1 MGGMNPTT
9 TTITLPDGRRVA
21 YLDGGDPAG
30 SPVLG
35 LHGTPGCRLN
45 RLPDDAVYA
54 RTGVR
59 YITTDRAGYG
69 QSSRHRG
76 RSVADEA
83 ADVRA
88 VADALG
94 LDRFSVVGGSGGGP
108 HALACA
114 ALLVGRV
121 ERVACQS
128 SLAPLGEGGMRRHEW
143 LDGMTTEI
151 AQALAWVDAGETV
164 LEAKIQSAQELME
177 QRLVSDPA
185 SFLGEGMGEADQ
197 EVLARPEVVAV
208 FTRIMAEQAAH
219 GVGGSV
225 DDTLAFARP
234 WGFALSAITVP
245 VLLTYGLQDF
255 SCPPGHGRWLAR
267 QIPTALVVEDETG
280 GHLPQ
285 DLEAEITR
293 TFAWLRTGEFPGS
306 GDTPGEA
313 ASR

>member
-1 MGGMNPTT
+1 MSPLAVR
-9 TTITLPDGRRVA
+9 LPDDRRIS
-21 YLDGGDPAG
+21 YLDGGDPTG
-30 SPVLG
+30 YPVLG

-45 RLPDDAVYA
+45 RFPDDAVYA

-69 QSSRHRG
+69 QSSRRRG

-114 ALLVGRV
+114 ALLRDRV
-121 ERVACQS
+121 DRVACQS
-128 SLAPLGEGGMRRHEW
+128 GLAPIGEEGMRRDEW
-143 LDGMTTEI
+143 LAGMSDEI
-151 AQALAWVDAGETV
+151 ALELTWADAGEAV
-164 LEAKIQSAQELME
+164 LEAELRSAQTQME

-185 SFLGEGMGEADQ
+185 SMLGDGMSVGDR
-197 EVLARPEVVAV
+197 EVLARPEVIAA
-208 FTRIMAEQAAH
+208 FTRIVAEQAAH

-225 DDTLAFARP
+225 DDTLAFHRP
-234 WGFALSAITVP
+234 WGFDLRAITVP
-245 VLLTYGLQDF
+245 VLLTYGLQDV

-267 QIPTALVVEDETG
+267 HLRTALVIEDESG

-285 DLEAEITR
+285 DIETEIAS
-293 TFAWLRTGEFPGS
+293 TFHWLRTGELPPSGS
-306 GDTPGEA
+306 AP
-313 ASR
+313 S

>member
-1 MGGMNPTT
+1 MGCMSPLTV
-9 TTITLPDGRRVA
+9 TLPDGRLVA
-21 YLDGGDPAG
+21 YIDGGDPAG
-30 SPVLG
+30 YPVLG

-45 RLPDDAVYA
+45 RLPDDSVYA
-54 RTGVR
+54 RAGAR

-88 VADALG
+88 VADLLG

-114 ALLVGRV
+114 ALLDGRV

-128 SLAPLGEGGMRRHEW
+128 SLAPLGAGGMRRDEW
-143 LDGMTTEI
+143 LDEMVPES
-151 AQALAWVDAGETV
+151 AQALEWAEAGEAF
-164 LEAKIQSAQELME
+164 LAAEILSAQARME
-177 QRLVSDPA
+177 QQLLSDPA
-185 SFLGEGMGEADQ
+185 SFLGEGMGEGDR
-197 EVLARPEVVAV
+197 EILARPEVVAV

-234 WGFALSAITVP
+234 WGFDLSAITVP

-267 QIPTALVVEDETG
+267 HLPTALVIEDETG

-285 DLEAEITR
+285 DLEAEIAR
-293 TFAWLRTGEFPGS
+293 SFRWLRTGELPGQPLTGS
-306 GDTPGEA
+306 TG
-313 ASR
+313 

>member
-1 MGGMNPTT
+1 MDSMNPPAVA
-9 TTITLPDGRRVA
+9 LPDGRQVA

-30 SPVLG
+30 YPVIG

-45 RLPDDAVYA
+45 RLPDDTVYA
-54 RTGVR
+54 RAGVR

-114 ALLVGRV
+114 ALLAGRV

-128 SLAPLGEGGMRRHEW
+128 SLAPLGDGGLSRVEWLHEMAPEAAEALEWVEGGERY
-143 LDGMTTEI
+143 
-151 AQALAWVDAGETV
+151 
-164 LEAKIQSAQELME
+164 LEERIQSAHARME
-177 QRLVSDPA
+177 HDLASDA
-185 SFLGEGMGEADQ
+185 SSFLGEGMGESDQ
-197 EVLARPEVVAV
+197 EVLARPEVVEV
-208 FTRIMAEQAAH
+208 FARIMAEQAAH

-225 DDTLAFARP
+225 DDTLAFARD
-234 WGFALSAITVP
+234 WGFDLSVITVP

-255 SCPPGHGRWLAR
+255 SCPPDHGRWLAR
-267 QIPTALVVEDETG
+267 HLPTALVIEDETG

-285 DLEAEITR
+285 DLEAEIAT
-293 TFAWLRTGEFPGS
+293 TFGWLRTGELPTSVGS
-306 GDTPGEA
+306 G
-313 ASR
+313 

>member
-1 MGGMNPTT
+1 MGCMNPLTAA
-9 TTITLPDGRRVA
+9 LPDGRQVA

-30 SPVLG
+30 YPVLG

-45 RLPDDAVYA
+45 RLPDDADYA
-54 RTGVR
+54 RAGVR

-114 ALLVGRV
+114 ALLAGRV

-128 SLAPLGEGGMRRHEW
+128 SLAPLGEGGLRRDEW
-143 LDGMTTEI
+143 LHEMAPE
-151 AQALAWVDAGETV
+151 AAEALEWVEGGETY
-164 LEAKIQSAQELME
+164 LEAKIQSALARME
-177 QRLVSDPA
+177 QALVSDPA
-185 SFLGEGMGEADQ
+185 SFLGEGMGEGDQ
-197 EVLARPEVVAV
+197 GVLARPEVIAA

-234 WGFALSAITVP
+234 WGFDLSAITVP

-267 QIPTALVVEDETG
+267 HLPTALVIEDETG

-285 DLEAEITR
+285 DLEVEIAS
-293 TFAWLRTGEFPGS
+293 TFGWLRTGELSTSVGPS
-306 GDTPGEA
+306 
-313 ASR
+313 S

>member
-1 MGGMNPTT
+1 MNTPTVS
-9 TTITLPDGRRVA
+9 LPDGRVVT
-21 YLDGGDPAG
+21 YLDGGDPDG
-30 SPVLG
+30 YSVIG
-35 LHGTPGCRLN
+35 LHGTPGCRLT
-45 RLPDDAVYA
+45 RLPDDTVYA
-54 RTGVR
+54 RAGVR

-69 QSSRHRG
+69 RSTRHHG
-76 RSVADEA
+76 RCVADEA

-114 ALLVGRV
+114 ALLGDRV

-128 SLAPLGEGGMRRHEW
+128 SLAPLGEGGMSRDEW
-143 LDGMTTEI
+143 LHEMAPDI
-151 AQALAWVDAGETV
+151 ALALDWVDAGEAF
-164 LEAKIQSAQELME
+164 LAEQIQSEFSTMVQQLDC
-177 QRLVSDPA
+177 DPA
-185 SFLGEGMGEADQ
+185 SFMGEGMSEGDQ

-208 FTRIMAEQAAH
+208 FRRIMAEQAAH

-234 WGFALSAITVP
+234 WGFELDAITVP

-255 SCPPGHGRWLAR
+255 SCPPDHGRWLAR
-267 QIPTALVVEDETG
+267 HLPTATVLVDESG

-285 DLEAEITR
+285 DMDVEIAT
-293 TFAWLRTGEFPGS
+293 TFGWLVTGQLP
-306 GDTPGEA
+306 TPVT
-313 ASR
+313 AS

>member
-1 MGGMNPTT
+1 MEPPT
-9 TTITLPDGRRVA
+9 ILLPDGRRIA
-21 YLDGGDPAG
+21 HLDGGDPG
-30 SPVLG
+30 GYPVLG

-45 RLPDDAVYA
+45 RLPDDTVYA

-83 ADVRA
+83 ADVRV

-114 ALLVGRV
+114 ALLDDRV

-128 SLAPLGEGGMRRHEW
+128 SLAPLGEA
-143 LDGMTTEI
+143 GMTRDAWLRRMEPEA
-151 AQALAWVDAGETV
+151 AQALAWVDAGEDALTA
-164 LEAKIQSAQELME
+164 EIQAVQARME
-177 QRLVSDPA
+177 RLLVSDPA
-185 SFLGEGMGEADQ
+185 SFLGEGMGGGDQ

-234 WGFALSAITVP
+234 WGFRLEDISIP

-255 SCPPGHGRWLAR
+255 SCPPDHGRWLAR
-267 QIPTALVVEDETG
+267 HLPTALVVEDEAG

-285 DLEAEITR
+285 DLEADIAR
-293 TFAWLRTGEFPGS
+293 TFGWLRTGELP
-306 GDTPGEA
+306 
-313 ASR
+313 